1 MQRRRVFRCNLAM
14 KTFLTLALITGLAF
28 TGGCGKTN
36 QANSAVQN
44 QQESLSS
51 RTYTIAAEFE
61 GNLKHLAGTK
71 EGESNQEMLLR
82 FFKESHIEIKPP
94 EAVFLK
100 EEKNLLFVHAT
111 SADQDKIERVV
122 IAIQDNVQPSKIH

>member
-1 MQRRRVFRCNLAM
+1 M
-14 KTFLTLALITGLAF
+14 
-28 TGGCGKTN
+28 
-36 QANSAVQN
+36 
-44 QQESLSS
+44 SS